1 MQHFQKLVIVLSFL
15 GYFGNVI
22 AQSIEKEWTF
32 NSVETTDGTPLKTI
46 NSKTDKLTLKDG
58 TFNYYLEANDS
69 LNTSGDYIYQN
80 NILVLFFKTPT
91 ETIASYRVTEL
102 TDTSLTF
109 IENNTVARLST
120 PSQTEISDVTAS
132 TLNTDEANK
141 SNIALDA
148 TKGVGINFTSIYR
161 GIIGMIFL
169 LLICYLL
176 SSNRKKIDWR
186 LVGTGLALQ
195 LIFALLV
202 LKVPFVAG
210 VFDWISDKVVT
221 FLNFSEKGAEFLF
234 GGLVTDMDTF
244 GYIFAFKVLP
254 TIVFFS
260 AFTSLLYYLG
270 ILQLFVK
277 AFAWVMS
284 KTMRLSGAES
294 LAAAANIFIGQ
305 TEAPLVVKP
314 YLDRMTKSEMLCL
327 MVGGMATIAGG
338 VLAAFIAFLGGDS
351 DAEKIIFAKHL
362 LTASIMSAP
371 AAILIAKMLYPET
384 EKVDKKLDISKEKI
398 GTNIL
403 DAISRG
409 TTEGLKLAVNVGA
422 MLLVFTAVIAVF
434 NWITVDI
441 IGAPT
446 GLNDIIASATEG
458 RYSGFS
464 LQYILGNVF
473 APIAW
478 IIGVPAEDMIVVG
491 QLLGEKTILNEFFAY
506 ASLSELKQAGAIT
519 NYRSIVIATYALCG
533 FANFASI
540 GIQIGG
546 IGVLAPKQ
554 RTTLAKFGIK
564 ALIGGTVAA
573 LLTATIAGMLI
584 G

>member
-1 MQHFQKLVIVLSFL
+1 MKRHALLTIVLLCLCTFAT
-15 GYFGNVI
+15 
-22 AQSIEKEWTF
+22 AQTIEKTWQFASIADTAG
-32 NSVETTDGTPLKTI
+32 TTV
-46 NSKTDKLTLKDG
+46 
-58 TFNYYLEANDS
+58 ANVAPEQDILRLDNGRFSYRLAAKDS
-69 LNTSGDYIYQN
+69 LMASGDYLYQN
-80 NILVLFFKTPT
+80 NLLVFFYSKPKDTLRR
-91 ETIASYRVTEL
+91 YRVTQL
-102 TDTSLTF
+102 TD
-109 IENNTVARLST
+109 
-120 PSQTEISDVTAS
+120 S
-132 TLNTDEANK
+132 TLVFSENQTVYSFTGPTATQVTTVIPEAEGELAIDPNE
-141 SNIALDA
+141 
-148 TKGVGINFTSIYR
+148 GVGISAHSVAR
-161 GIIGMIFL
+161 GILGMVFL
-169 LLICYLL
+169 LLVCFLL
-176 SSNRKKIDWR
+176 SSNRKKINWR
-186 LVGTGLALQ
+186 LVLTGLALQ
-195 LIFALLV
+195 LVFAVLV
-202 LKVPFVAG
+202 LKVDVVAQA
-210 VFDWISDKVVT
+210 FDWASDKVVK

-270 ILQLFVK
+270 VLQKIVK

-284 KTMRLSGAES
+284 KTMHLSGAES

-314 YLDRMTKSEMLCL
+314 YLDKMTKSEMLCL

-351 DAEKIIFAKHL
+351 DAEKIIFTKHL

-371 AAILIAKMLYPET
+371 AAIIIAKMLYPET
-384 EKVDKKLDISKEKI
+384 ETVDKKLNISKDKI
-398 GTNIL
+398 GSNVL

-422 MLLVFTAVIAVF
+422 MLLVFTAVMAVL
-434 NWITVDI
+434 NWITEDGFGSLFGINEAIVQHTD
-441 IGAPT
+441 
-446 GLNDIIASATEG
+446 G
-458 RYSGFS
+458 RYSGLS
-464 LQYILGNVF
+464 MQYILGNVF
-473 APIAW
+473 SPIAW
-478 IIGVPAEDMIVVG
+478 IIGVPAEDITVVG

-506 ASLSELKQAGAIT
+506 ASLSELKAAGAIV

-546 IGVLAPKQ
+546 IGVLAPSQ
-554 RTTLAKFGIK
+554 RATLARFGIK

>member
-1 MQHFQKLVIVLSFL
+1 MRNILPLIIALLF
-15 GYFGNVI
+15 FGNSFG
-22 AQSIEKEWTF
+22 QTIEKNWNIST
-32 NSVETTDGTPLKTI
+32 S
-46 NSKTDKLTLKDG
+46 SAA
-58 TFNYYLEANDS
+58 LENTADT
-69 LNTSGDYIYQN
+69 LNTQHGLLNLKEGRFNLKLSKGTSTAGDYILQN
-80 NILVLFFKTPT
+80 NLLVLFHNQP
-91 ETIASYRVTEL
+91 EDSIQRLRVSQL
-102 TDTSLTF
+102 TDSTMVLSSGQTSYNLKSNAQAPVS
-109 IENNTVARLST
+109 EEAA
-120 PSQTEISDVTAS
+120 AS
-132 TLNTDEANK
+132 ELQEVDK
-141 SNIALDA
+141 SNIALD
-148 TKGVGINFTSIYR
+148 TDQGVGISFNSIAR
-161 GIIGMIFL
+161 GALGMVFL
-169 LLICYLL
+169 LFVCFLL
-176 SSNRKKIDWR
+176 SSNRRKIDWR

-195 LIFALLV
+195 LIFAVLV
-202 LKVPFVAG
+202 LKVPLIASI
-210 VFDWISDKVVT
+210 FDWISDKVVT
-221 FLNFSEKGAEFLF
+221 FLNFSEEGAEFLF

-434 NWITVDI
+434 NWITVDL

-458 RYSGFS
+458 RYDGFS
-464 LQYILGNVF
+464 LQYILGNLF

-506 ASLSELKQAGAIT
+506 ASLSDLKQAGAIA

-546 IGVLAPKQ
+546 IGVLAPTQ

-573 LLTATIAGMLI
+573 LLTATIAGMLM

>member
-1 MQHFQKLVIVLSFL
+1 MKSFSFIVAFLALIFSTTLLS
-15 GYFGNVI
+15 
-22 AQSIEKEWTF
+22 QSPEKEWF
-32 NSVETTDGTPLKTI
+32 FESIQNEKGKNLFKIESEKDYFY
-46 NSKTDKLTLKDG
+46 LKDG
-58 TFNYYLEANDS
+58 QFKYSLLSKDSLEAQ
-69 LNTSGDYIYQN
+69 GDYLIQN
-80 NILVLFFKTPT
+80 KLLVLFYNQPKD
-91 ETIASYRVTEL
+91 TIRKYRITQL
-102 TDTSLTF
+102 TDSTLTF
-109 IENNTVARLST
+109 TENDVFYSFKIPKKETLAINPNKGIGFTVNSL
-120 PSQTEISDVTAS
+120 
-132 TLNTDEANK
+132 
-141 SNIALDA
+141 
-148 TKGVGINFTSIYR
+148 GR
-161 GIIGMIFL
+161 GLLGMVFL
-169 LLICYLL
+169 LLVCYIL
-176 SSNRKKIDWR
+176 SSNRKKINWR
-186 LVGTGLALQ
+186 LVLTGLALQ
-195 LIFALLV
+195 LIFAVLV
-202 LKVPFVAG
+202 LKVDFVASG
-210 VFDWISDKVVT
+210 FDWISGKVVQ

-234 GGLVTDMDTF
+234 GGLVTDTDSF

-270 ILQLFVK
+270 ILQVIVK

-284 KTMRLSGAES
+284 KTMQLSGAES

-338 VLAAFIAFLGGDS
+338 VLAAFIAFLGGES
-351 DAEKIIFAKHL
+351 DADKIIFAKHL

-371 AAILIAKMLYPET
+371 AAIIIAKMLYPET
-384 EKVDKKLDISKEKI
+384 EKVDRTLSVSKDKI
-398 GTNIL
+398 GSNIL
-403 DAISRG
+403 DALSRG
-409 TTEGLKLAVNVGA
+409 TSEGVKLAVNVGA
-422 MLLVFTAVIAVF
+422 MLLVFTAVIAVV
-434 NWITVDI
+434 NWITLDG
-441 IGAPT
+441 IGNLGGINEWIQNRT
-446 GLNDIIASATEG
+446 NERYEGLT
-458 RYSGFS
+458 
-464 LQYILGNVF
+464 LQYLLGNLF

-478 IIGVPAEDMIVVG
+478 IIGVPTEDIVVVG
-491 QLLGEKTILNEFFAY
+491 QLLGEKTILNEFYAY
-506 ASLSELKQAGAIT
+506 KSLSELKQAGIIS

-554 RTTLAKFGIK
+554 RVTLAKFGVK